1 MSKAIVLVADRDDAK
16 HGEITVVD
24 DLRKAERLV
33 ETLLE
38 AGFDRERIQV
48 FVGNS
53 LGMQVAQR
61 AVVSLVGD
69 GVSAEGEG
77 ADPAT
82 DTGEVESG
90 QRTAVADPEPA
101 EVQAEAE
108 ESDPDAAYSR
118 GGVRFS
124 SLFKST

>member
-38 AGFDRERIQV
+38 AGFNQERIQV

-53 LGMQVAQR
+53 LGMLPSSPTV
-61 AVVSLVGD
+61 
-69 GVSAEGEG
+69 
-77 ADPAT
+77 
-82 DTGEVESG
+82 TG
-90 QRTAVADPEPA
+90 
-101 EVQAEAE
+101 
-108 ESDPDAAYSR
+108 
-118 GGVRFS
+118 
-124 SLFKST
+124 STLLASY

>member
-16 HGEITVVD
+16 YGEITVVD

-53 LGMQVAQR
+53 LGMLPPFPTV
-61 AVVSLVGD
+61 
-69 GVSAEGEG
+69 
-77 ADPAT
+77 
-82 DTGEVESG
+82 TG
-90 QRTAVADPEPA
+90 RTLLA
-101 EVQAEAE
+101 
-108 ESDPDAAYSR
+108 SY
-118 GGVRFS
+118 
-124 SLFKST
+124 